1 MKTLDPVVAE
11 SRPAVGEAAASQ
23 LVSKHWGRDASAHE
37 LSSERDRVFRIE
49 FDDGERAILKVANT
63 LEPVELLELQNEML
77 TRLADAD
84 LGFAVPAPIPAVDGA
99 AMVDIDVDGRTARA
113 RLLTFIPGRPLD
125 EVHAQTADLEHELG
139 AMVARVDAVIAE
151 IDSPPERQIVW
162 DPRSAADLIRGHV
175 DAVVDKP
182 RRGLVERV
190 LERVDSTIAP
200 VADALLV
207 GLIHNDAHGDNVR
220 VHPGSSTEPARIA
233 GVVDFGDAVRTWS
246 ISGLA
251 TACAYAGFDRP
262 DPVETFAN
270 IASGYASVRRPSE
283 HEADVLFELIRL
295 RLALSVTISA
305 VRAGQEPDNPYLATS
320 EHAAWALLEALDGT
334 SPDLARYRLRH
345 ASGLSPV
352 PGTGQLI
359 AALEHAAPAA
369 APVLDPDPRSSGTLM
384 IDLSV
389 ESGDDGGTFDPTD
402 HTRFNRLIFD
412 RMRDA
417 GAPIGIGRYDEVR
430 WWYTTDEFIAAGN
443 EVDEWRSVH
452 IGIDLFAPA
461 DTPVRTP
468 LAGTVVSVV
477 DNDDRLD
484 YGPTVIVEHELPVPP
499 NRDVDPADSGD
510 PAGAS
515 EALVRFRIL
524 YGHLSPRTLEE
535 TRAGQ
540 SVEAG
545 DVIAW
550 LGAPPRNG
558 DWAPHL
564 HFQLIADPVGYDGTF
579 PGVAAPSQR
588 DVWLAL
594 SPDPNLLLT
603 IPAETTAPRP
613 RPIDEIVA
621 ERRGRLGP
629 SLSLSYQRPLHI
641 VRGRGS
647 KLYDVAGQPYL
658 DCVNNVA
665 HVGHAHPRLTE
676 VARRQMGMLN
686 TNTRYL
692 HETILEYVDELTG
705 RFPDPLS
712 VCFLVCS
719 GTEANE
725 LALRMSRTHTKK
737 TGAIVVDGAYHG
749 NSSSVINL
757 SPYKFDGPGGK
768 GVRPWVRVVPMPD
781 MYRGIYRDDPPDA
794 AAHRYAEHVGAALSS
809 LNGDDGMYGSARP
822 LGAAAFFCES
832 IQSCG
837 GQVPLPAGYLASVT
851 EQVKAAGGLYVADEV
866 QVGFG
871 RVGDAFWAFEEH
883 GVVPDIVTLGK
894 PIGNGHPLAAVVT
907 TPEIAASFANG
918 MEYFNTFGGNPV
930 SCAIGLEVLR
940 IIDDEGLQ
948 ENAAR
953 VGAHLEEGLRDL
965 MTRHEAIGDVRG
977 RGLFLGIEF
986 VTDRGTRLP
995 DADIASRAVE
1005 RMRDRGVLLST
1016 DGPDHN
1022 VIKIKPPIVFSVAD
1036 ADTIVDGLDDVLS
1049 ESWVR
1054 P

>member
-11 SRPAVGEAAASQ
+11 SRPAPGEEEACRI
-23 LVSKHWGRDASAHE
+23 VSRFWGRKATADE

-49 FDDGERAILKVANT
+49 FDGGDRAILKVANT

-77 TRLADAD
+77 TRLSEADT
-84 LGFAVPAPIPAVDGA
+84 GFAVPTPIPATDGA
-99 AMVDIDVDGRTARA
+99 SLVEVDVGGRSTRA

-125 EVHAQTADLEHELG
+125 EIHAQTPALEWELG
-139 AMVARVDAVIAE
+139 RMVATVDGVLGKIESA
-151 IDSPPERQIVW
+151 IDREIVW
-162 DPRSAADLIRGHV
+162 DPRTAAGLIREHSG
-175 DAVVDKP
+175 AVGAEA
-182 RRGLVERV
+182 RRDQLRRV
-190 LERVDSTIAP
+190 LEYVDRTLGPIAG
-200 VADALLV
+200 ALPV

-220 VHPGSSTEPARIA
+220 VDPGSCTDPARIT
-233 GVVDFGDAVRTWS
+233 GLVDFGDALRTWS
-246 ISGLA
+246 IAGLA

-262 DPVETFAN
+262 DPVETFSN
-270 IASGYASVRRPSE
+270 ISAGYASVRRPTE
-283 HEADVLFELIRL
+283 DEADALYGLILL

-305 VRAGQEPDNPYLATS
+305 VRSGQEPDNPYLSTS
-320 EHAAWALLEALDGT
+320 SDAAWALLDFLDGV
-334 SPDLARYRLRH
+334 SPDLVTYRLRH
-345 ASGLSPV
+345 AVGLSPV
-352 PGTGQLI
+352 PATDRVV
-359 AALEHAAPAA
+359 AALRAAAPTA
-369 APVLDPDPRSSGTLM
+369 APVLDPDPRSVGTLV

-402 HTRFNRLIFD
+402 HTQFNRLIFD

-417 GAPIGIGRYDEVR
+417 GAPVGIGRYDEVR

-452 IGIDLFAPA
+452 IGLDLFAPA
-461 DTPVRTP
+461 DAPVRSP
-468 LAGTVVSVV
+468 LPGTVVSVV

-484 YGPTVIVEHELPVPP
+484 YGPTVIVEHQLPAP
-499 NRDVDPADSGD
+499 G
-510 PAGAS
+510 GT
-515 EALVRFRIL
+515 VRFRTL
-524 YGHLSPRTLEE
+524 YGHLSPRTLED
-535 TRAGQ
+535 TRPGQ
-540 SVEAG
+540 AVEAG
-545 DVIAW
+545 DVVGW

-564 HFQLIADPVGYDGTF
+564 HFQIIVDPVGYEGTF

-594 SPDPNLLLT
+594 SPNPNALLA

-613 RPIDEIVA
+613 RPISEMVA
-621 ERRGRLGP
+621 ERARRLGP
-629 SLSLSYQRPLHI
+629 SLSLSYDRPLHI

-647 KLYDVAGQPYL
+647 RLYDVDGQPYL

-676 VARRQMGMLN
+676 VARRQMGTLN

-692 HETILEYVDELTG
+692 HETILEYVEELTS

-749 NSSSVINL
+749 NSSSVVNL

-781 MYRGIYRDDPPDA
+781 MYRGVYRSDEPEEA
-794 AAHRYAEHVGAALSS
+794 VRRYAADVGTALAS
-809 LNGDDGMYGSARP
+809 LNGDDGMYGSAKP

-832 IQSCG
+832 ILSCG
-837 GQVPLPAGYLASVT
+837 GQVPLPPGYVSSAVR
-851 EQVKAAGGLYVADEV
+851 QVRDAGGLYVADEV

-894 PIGNGHPLAAVVT
+894 PIGNGHPLAAVIT
-907 TPEIAASFANG
+907 TPEIAGSFANG

-940 IIDDEGLQ
+940 VIDDEGLQ

-953 VGAHLEEGLRDL
+953 VGAALESGLRDL
-965 MTRHEAIGDVRG
+965 MSRHLAIGDVRG

-986 VTDRGTRLP
+986 VADRESRDP
-995 DADIASRAVE
+995 DAATAARAVE

-1022 VIKIKPPIVFSVAD
+1022 VIKIKPPVVFSRAD
-1036 ADTIVDGLDDVLS
+1036 ADLIVEGLDDVLS
-1049 ESWVR
+1049 ETWTTG
-1054 P
+1054 